1 MYRYVFK
8 RCKDAVEYGI
18 NVRKSFAC
26 HKTINNK
33 AQVNENQQFHQ
44 NNNNNNSVL
53 KYQEVN
59 FLIPQQR
66 FNYEEFKKKYHCK
79 HPFNINPFLHALTWS
94 TALIAGFYA
103 SQLICLYRRNKHFD
117 PKKCFYTRYLQH
129 KNKLLHRKLLC
140 NKQAQTTTRSLVPIS
155 LKFTC
160 PFKKNSEQTKKEDYV
175 KADEKSSND
184 DELKEFFDEVTRLNL
199 FDKRFEKFFK
209 VDDDVTIGGHRKV
222 FYTVNNDDTLTKSK
236 DNKEAK
242 SASLSNVQENKV
254 ERQQTEDE
262 AIDEILSNLSEMIG
276 ELEFQMGVDCVL
288 HGNYEEAVEH
298 FRMSSSANNASSCF
312 NLALLYE
319 QGLGVKKDLEIALRL
334 YKMASDQGHDKALYN
349 LGVYFARGLGGVKR
363 STKKA
368 KSYFEKA
375 ALHGN
380 LDAQEALSLL
390 LLEKKKLSIVPDD
403 FIVADD
409 VGRVDILMGK
419 NISYNKN
426 LQSIAVT

>member
-26 HKTINNK
+26 HKTIKVN
-33 AQVNENQQFHQ
+33 NENQQ
-44 NNNNNNSVL
+44 NNNNSVL
-53 KYQEVN
+53 KLQEVN

-79 HPFNINPFLHALTWS
+79 HPFNFNPFLQALTYS

-103 SQLICLYRRNKHFD
+103 SQLLCLYRRNKHFD
-117 PKKCFYTRYLQH
+117 PKKCFYTRYLQK
-129 KNKLLHRKLLC
+129 KNELLHRKFLC
-140 NKQAQTTTRSLVPIS
+140 HKQAQTTTRSLVPIS

-175 KADEKSSND
+175 KADEKSSTND
-184 DELKEFFDEVTRLNL
+184 DEFKEFIDEFTRLNL
-199 FDKRFEKFFK
+199 FDKRFERFFK
-209 VDDDVTIGGHRKV
+209 VDDDATIGGRRKV
-222 FYTVNNDDTLTKSK
+222 FYTVNNDNDTLTKSK
-236 DNKEAK
+236 DNND
-242 SASLSNVQENKV
+242 ASLLNGQ

-262 AIDEILSNLSEMIG
+262 AIDEIMSNLSEMIG
-276 ELEFQMGVDCVL
+276 ELEFQVGVDCVL

-319 QGLGVKKDLEIALRL
+319 QGLGVKKDLEIAMRL

-375 ALHGN
+375 ALNGN

-409 VGRVDILMGK
+409 VGHVDILMGK